1 MEAMAMPNVDEL
13 MAKQRAYFA
22 SGATQSYAFR
32 AGALQRLKSALQKW
46 EPQLL
51 QAMHQD
57 LGKSETEA
65 YFSEIGFCYQEI
77 SHTLK
82 HLRRWL
88 KPERQGTPLML
99 FGSRSYIYRV
109 PRGQVLILSPWNYP
123 LQMPIAPLIGA
134 IAAGNVAVIKP
145 SEFAP
150 ATGAVVRQLLAETFR
165 PEHVTVVEGG
175 PAVSQALLARRWD
188 YIFFTGSTAVG
199 RIVAKAAAEHL
210 TPVTLELGGKSPA
223 IIDASADL
231 KVAARRIAWGKWTN
245 VGQTCVAPDYLLV
258 EERAWPALREELK
271 GALAS
276 FFGPDPQQSPD
287 LGRIVSERHV
297 DRLAQMITGDIVVGG
312 QVDRAAKFIAPTIIE
327 NVTLAHPTM
336 SEEIFGPILPVL
348 TWRKWE
354 EALAVLKALPN
365 PLAFYVF
372 TADDVTAERLIQ
384 TVPFGGGCVNDCLVH
399 LGNMAIPFGGVGES
413 GMGGYHGV
421 HSFETFSHKKS
432 IIKNGTALDL
442 SVRYPAW
449 TAGKLSL
456 FRRLMK

>member
-1 MEAMAMPNVDEL
+1 MVQIDEL
-13 MAKQRAYFA
+13 MAAQRAYFT
-22 SGATQSYAFR
+22 SGATQAYEFR
-32 AGALQRLKSALQKW
+32 AGALERLKGALQKW

-51 QAMHQD
+51 QAMRTD

-82 HLRRWL
+82 HLKRWMS
-88 KPERQGTPLML
+88 PERQGTPLML

-123 LQMPIAPLIGA
+123 LQLVIAPLIGA
-134 IAAGNVAVIKP
+134 IAAGNVAVVKP
-145 SEFAP
+145 SEYAP
-150 ATGAVVRQLLAETFR
+150 ATSDVLRQVLAETFR
-165 PEHVTVVEGG
+165 PEQVMVIEGG
-175 PAVSQALLARRWD
+175 PAVSQELLARRWD

-210 TPVTLELGGKSPA
+210 TPITLELGGKSPC
-223 IIDASADL
+223 IVDASADL
-231 KVAARRIAWGKWTN
+231 KVAAKRIAWGKWTN
-245 VGQTCVAPDYLLV
+245 AGQTCVAPDYLLV

-271 GALAS
+271 GALAT
-276 FFGPDPQQSPD
+276 FFGPEPQQSPD
-287 LGRIVSERHV
+287 LGRIVTERHV
-297 DRLAQMITGDIVVGG
+297 DRLVQMITGDVVVGG
-312 QVDRAAKFIAPTIIE
+312 QVDRADRYIAPTIIE
-327 NVTLAHPTM
+327 NVNLEHPTM
-336 SEEIFGPILPVL
+336 SEEIFGPILPVI
-348 TWRKWE
+348 TWRKWDE
-354 EALAVLKALPN
+354 VLAVLKALPN

-372 TADDVTAERLIQ
+372 TSDDVTAERLIQ
-384 TVPFGGGCVNDCLVH
+384 SIPFGGGCVNDCLVH

-432 IIKNGTALDL
+432 IIKNGTKMDV

-449 TAGKLSL
+449 NEKKLSL
-456 FRRLMK
+456 FRKLMK